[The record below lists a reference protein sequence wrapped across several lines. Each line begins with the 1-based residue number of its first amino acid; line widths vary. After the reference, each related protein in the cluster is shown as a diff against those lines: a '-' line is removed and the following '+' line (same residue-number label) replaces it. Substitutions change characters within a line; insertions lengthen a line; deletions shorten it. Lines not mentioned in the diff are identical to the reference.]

1 MSEVLFLLFILINS
15 FAMIALVGSTG
26 NVVVDIICK
35 VAAILIL
42 VFDVY
47 IAWEIEQTMRK
58 K

>member
-1 MSEVLFLLFILINS
+1 
-15 FAMIALVGSTG
+15 MIALVGSTG